1 MIQITVRQARWKRS
15 SATKIVDGRI
25 ASPATETDHSTLR
38 HPVSISRGGTT
49 ARVDHSTCSLCS
61 VENSGLLRNMVR
73 TSGYE
78 PLIRGIGW
86 VSELIGIVDPPAARL
101 KE

>member
-1 MIQITVRQARWKRS
+1 M
-15 SATKIVDGRI
+15 
-25 ASPATETDHSTLR
+25 L
-38 HPVSISRGGTT
+38 
-49 ARVDHSTCSLCS
+49 
-61 VENSGLLRNMVR
+61 ENSGLLRNMVR

-101 KE
+101 KELAGAIAATWPRR

>member
-1 MIQITVRQARWKRS
+1 M
-15 SATKIVDGRI
+15 
-25 ASPATETDHSTLR
+25 L
-38 HPVSISRGGTT
+38 
-49 ARVDHSTCSLCS
+49 
-61 VENSGLLRNMVR
+61 ENSGLLRNMVR

-101 KE
+101 KELTGTDCRSMADSGDQVALAAP